1 MDRLC
6 AEITRLRNIWQSE
19 REVAAWCCVEIQ
31 ADQLFCLKSL
41 QREEAKQASNSEET
55 NGRKRKDGRHWIPF
69 FSQCRRGSLTL
80 APEVALT
87 NRYEALGMEGEES
100 VNVHS
105 ETERNSHVKMI

>member
-1 MDRLC
+1 M
-6 AEITRLRNIWQSE
+6 AERGKMGDTGSPSFLSAE
-19 REVAAWCCVEIQ
+19 
-31 ADQLFCLKSL
+31 
-41 QREEAKQASNSEET
+41 
-55 NGRKRKDGRHWIPF
+55 G
-69 FSQCRRGSLTL
+69 GSLTL